1 MRRFGSVIAMVSAL
15 VVVSGCSSD
24 GARESSPSESNT
36 AAESGPR
43 LDGTYSVEIGNFVTD
58 NGADLRQGA
67 GTFDVVI
74 RSACR
79 DGACVA
85 TAAAPNANEP
95 NALQAE
101 VVAGELI
108 FDYIDGRWVAVETWT
123 GKCRPAEGGD
133 QLDTPNWDSF
143 VLEPKPDGTLSGE
156 YTGRGALETCSGS
169 TRQQV
174 RMTRTGDADP
184 KIAVPDPAAQEPLKS
199 TPATGFHGTYEFTSV
214 NVTPGVAPGTPG
226 SPTVIYSA
234 RTVCLRTGDRCL
246 TYLLTKEGYSRALTF
261 VDDKWTE
268 TSAPFPGTCQPSGDT
283 TKVRRGEF
291 PLPPAPADP
300 LAVVRGHVSADALDG
315 PCAGTSEY
323 DNTLTRTG
331 D

>member
-1 MRRFGSVIAMVSAL
+1 MRRFGSVVAMVSAL

-133 QLDTPNWDSF
+133 RAGHAQLGQLCAG
-143 VLEPKPDGTLSGE
+143 VQ
-156 YTGRGALETCSGS
+156 TGRNALRRIHGPRRARDLLRLDPSTSPHDPHRRRRPEGRFCPTPRHRNRSRAHPPPGS
-169 TRQQV
+169 TAPTNSPLSTSPPALRPA
-174 RMTRTGDADP
+174 R
-184 KIAVPDPAAQEPLKS
+184 PAA
-199 TPATGFHGTYEFTSV
+199 
-214 NVTPGVAPGTPG
+214 
-226 SPTVIYSA
+226 
-234 RTVCLRTGDRCL
+234 
-246 TYLLTKEGYSRALTF
+246 
-261 VDDKWTE
+261 
-268 TSAPFPGTCQPSGDT
+268 
-283 TKVRRGEF
+283 RR
-291 PLPPAPADP
+291 
-300 LAVVRGHVSADALDG
+300 
-315 PCAGTSEY
+315 
-323 DNTLTRTG
+323 
-331 D
+331 

>member
-1 MRRFGSVIAMVSAL
+1 MRRFGSVVAMVSAL

-58 NGADLRQGA
+58 NGADLRQGE

-133 QLDTPNWDSF
+133 ELDTPNWDSF
-143 VLEPKPDGTLSGE
+143 VLESKPDGTLSGE

-184 KIAVPDPAAQEPLKS
+184 KVLLPDPAAQEPLKS

-261 VDDKWTE
+261 AGDKWTE
-268 TSAPFPGTCQPSGDT
+268 TSAPFPGTCQPSGNT

-291 PLPPAPADP
+291 PLPAAPADP